1 MFTEGPDGWWFCGVK
16 SVIEGNTAIPGQ
28 SGTYRFHVRP
38 ATASTGNYQGDD
50 SAPAIYI
57 IHPQVSEDSNLPRP
71 PSSQLSQT
79 IRYVPTYNGA
89 ITIPTTV
96 KNLSSSSHTGTLNGG
111 AFVDTTG
118 GHLDLDG
125 SASQKLEFGSTD
137 WGGTFSV
144 EMWIKTRE
152 TAQTTIAELVATA
165 TNHIGSDVGFRITR
179 SGNLSNEIRFGFR
192 GNVNFDPGF
201 TFTNNQWE
209 HYVITFNDAD
219 PETGSNYTSYKNG
232 SSGTIADAGNTVL
245 AGQQTTNELSGH
257 DMEIGEFRIYD
268 KVLTLSLIHI
278 SEPTRP
284 Y

>member
-1 MFTEGPDGWWFCGVK
+1 M
-16 SVIEGNTAIPGQ
+16 
-28 SGTYRFHVRP
+28 
-38 ATASTGNYQGDD
+38 
-50 SAPAIYI
+50 
-57 IHPQVSEDSNLPRP
+57 
-71 PSSQLSQT
+71 
-79 IRYVPTYNGA
+79 
-89 ITIPTTV
+89 
-96 KNLSSSSHTGTLNGG
+96 NGG

-219 PETGSNYTSYKNG
+219 PETGSNYTSYKNS
-232 SSGTIADAGNTVL
+232 SSGTITDSGQVVL
-245 AGQQTTNELSGH
+245 TGQQTTNELSGH

-268 KVLTLSLIHI
+268 KVLTATEVSKNFNA
-278 SEPTRP
+278 TRRR
-284 Y
+284 YGV